1 LPRRGF
7 AAPRNDGLKVL
18 NKKRKPMSIPPAN
31 PLINDPPAWLVQGAP
46 HLWLPYTQMQTTPMA
61 LPIAKT
67 DGVRL
72 TLSDG
77 RELIDGIS
85 SWWTAAH
92 GYNHPHIREAV
103 TKQLETMP
111 HVMLGGLAHEPACRL
126 ATRLSEKLPGDLGH
140 VFFSESGSVSVEIA
154 MKIAVQYWIN
164 NGKRGRTRF
173 VSFKGGYHGDTL
185 ATMSVC
191 DPDEGMHTL
200 FKGAIAEQFICE
212 LPVDEEKTAALD
224 AFLGE
229 KANEIAAVVTEP
241 LVQGAGG
248 MRFHDAETLKTL
260 RALCDKHGVL
270 LILDEIFTGF
280 GRTGSMFA
288 CEQAGIVPDIVTLSK
303 ALTGGTMALAATVAS
318 ARVFEAFLGEDAGKA
333 LMHGPTYTGNP
344 LACAAAN
351 ASLDLFEREPRLDQ
365 VKAIS
370 AQLTRELEPA
380 RDLPGV
386 KDVRV
391 KGAIGVIELEAIH
404 DMNGMKRRFVEEG
417 VWIRP
422 FGNIVYTTPP
432 LVIGAE
438 DLARLTGAMLKVVAE
453 AARD

>member
-1 LPRRGF
+1 
-7 AAPRNDGLKVL
+7 
-18 NKKRKPMSIPPAN
+18 MSIPPAN
-31 PLINDPPAWLVQGAP
+31 PLINDPPAWLAEGAP

-72 TLSDG
+72 TLADG
-77 RELIDGIS
+77 RELVDGIS

-164 NGKRGRTRF
+164 SGKRGRTRF

-200 FKGAIAEQFICE
+200 FQGAIAEQFICE
-212 LPVDEEKTAALD
+212 LPTDEEKTAALD
-224 AFLGE
+224 AFLSE

-248 MRFHDAETLKTL
+248 MRFHSPDTLKTL

-303 ALTGGTMALAATVAS
+303 ALTGGTMALAATIAS

-365 VKAIS
+365 AKAIS

-453 AARD
+453 TARG

>member
-1 LPRRGF
+1 
-7 AAPRNDGLKVL
+7 
-18 NKKRKPMSIPPAN
+18 MSVPPAN
-31 PLINDPPAWLVQGAP
+31 PLIANPPAWLTEGAP
-46 HLWLPYTQMQTTPMA
+46 HLWLPYTQMQTTPMS
-61 LPIAKT
+61 LPVVKT

-72 TLSDG
+72 TLADG
-77 RELIDGIS
+77 RELIDGTS

-103 TKQLETMP
+103 TKQLELMP

-126 ATRLSEKLPGDLGH
+126 ASRLSTLLPGDLGH

-164 NGKRGRTRF
+164 NGQKGRTRF

-200 FKGAIAEQFICE
+200 FKGAIAEQFICT
-212 LPVDEEKTAALD
+212 LPTDEEKEAALD
-224 AFLGE
+224 RFLDDH
-229 KANEIAAVVTEP
+229 AHEIAAVLTEP

-248 MRFHDAETLKTL
+248 MRFHSPETLKRL
-260 RALCDKHGVL
+260 RALCDKHNVL
-270 LILDEIFTGF
+270 LVLDEIFTGF
-280 GRTGSMFA
+280 CRTGSMFA

-303 ALTGGTMALAATVAS
+303 ALTGGTMALAATI
-318 ARVFEAFLGEDAGKA
+318 ARAPVFEAFLGESGARA

-351 ASLDLFEREPRLDQ
+351 ASLDLFESEPRLEQ
-365 VKAIS
+365 VAAIS
-370 AQLTRELEPA
+370 AQLARELEPA
-380 RDLPGV
+380 RAIKGV

-391 KGAIGVIELEAIH
+391 LGAIGVIEFEKMGDL
-404 DMNGMKRRFVEEG
+404 NRMKHRFVEEG

-422 FGNIVYTTPP
+422 FGSIIYTTPP
-432 LVIGAE
+432 LVTGAE
-438 DLARLTGAMLKVVAE
+438 DLARLTSAMVKVTAE
-453 AARD
+453 MAAA

>member
-1 LPRRGF
+1 
-7 AAPRNDGLKVL
+7 
-18 NKKRKPMSIPPAN
+18 MSVPPAN
-31 PLINDPPAWLVQGAP
+31 PLISDPPQWLRQGAP

-61 LPIAKT
+61 LPVIKT

-72 TLSDG
+72 TLADG
-77 RELIDGIS
+77 RELVDGIS

-92 GYNHPHIREAV
+92 GYNHPHIRDAV
-103 TKQLETMP
+103 TAQLGKMP

-126 ATRLSEKLPGDLGH
+126 AARLSEKLPGDLGH

-154 MKIAVQYWIN
+154 MKIAVQFWIN
-164 NGKRGRTRF
+164 NGRRGRTRF
-173 VSFKGGYHGDTL
+173 ISFKGGYHGDTL

-200 FKGAIAEQFICE
+200 FRGAIAEQLICE
-212 LPVDEEKTAALD
+212 LPTDEEKTAALD
-224 AFLGE
+224 AVLGAHAHE
-229 KANEIAAVVTEP
+229 VAAVVTEP

-248 MRFHDAETLKTL
+248 MRFHSPETLKAL

-303 ALTGGTMALAATVAS
+303 ALTGGTMALAATVAR
-318 ARVFEAFLGEDAGKA
+318 ATVFEAFLGEDAGKA

-351 ASLDLFEREPRLDQ
+351 ASLDLFEREPRLEQ
-365 VKAIS
+365 VAAIS
-370 AQLTRELEPA
+370 AQLERELEPA
-380 RDLPGV
+380 RGLPGV
-386 KDVRV
+386 CDVRV
-391 KGAIGVIELEAIH
+391 MGAIGVIELEKTG
-404 DMNGMKRRFVEEG
+404 DLNFLKRRFVEEG

-422 FGNIVYTTPP
+422 FGNIIYTTPP
-432 LVIGAE
+432 LIIQPD
-438 DLARLTGAMLKVVAE
+438 DLALLTGAMVKIAAE
-453 AARD
+453 ASRN